1 MEGLPRPSKP
11 TENPMTK
18 STAEILNST
27 FGEVEDQSFTYAEAL
42 DHYTVVVR
50 QATSVG
56 SAKTQQ
62 KKLLDV
68 STFLV
73 KLHAEFGGNT
83 KLYGACIR
91 KAGFYKPLM
100 KRFGKNA
107 KSEASK
113 MLYIGAVAPT
123 VQKFIEA
130 NGKSHFCE
138 ATSPTGFVKAYNA
151 WLAKQTQDF
160 DAEGIVM
167 ASAIS
172 EKARKEA
179 LDKLSNPQTK
189 PESPTGSE
197 EPDAVT
203 TPSEPEVEPKAEAPQ
218 TPAASEEA
226 PAPSEPTTKSDTPPT
241 AEAVAEQLAGI
252 IGGYGLDQKDIAN
265 VLAMLTD
272 KVQPKAAQ
280 VVSKG
285 NVKASAK
292 RKPAAKKAAK
302 KAA

>member
-1 MEGLPRPSKP
+1 
-11 TENPMTK
+11 MTK
-18 STAEILNST
+18 STDQILNSPYGEIDNET
-27 FGEVEDQSFTYAEAL
+27 FTFEEAL
-42 DHYTVVVR
+42 DHAVKLVKAGVST
-50 QATSVG
+50 A
-56 SAKTQQ
+56 SAKKQQ
-62 KKLLDV
+62 QKLLDC
-68 STFLV
+68 STILV
-73 KLHAEFGGNT
+73 KLHAEFGGDT
-83 KLYGACIR
+83 KRYGACIR
-91 KAGFYKPLM
+91 KAGFYKPLA

-107 KSEASK
+107 NSEASK
-113 MLYIGAVAPT
+113 MLLIGAVAPT
-123 VQKFIEA
+123 VQKFIDA
-130 NGKSHFCE
+130 NGKSHFSE
-138 ATSPTGFVKAYNA
+138 ATSPTGFIKAYNA

-172 EKARKEA
+172 EKARKAA
-179 LDKLSNPQTK
+179 LDKLSNPQTE

-203 TPSEPEVEPKAEAPQ
+203 TPSEPEAEPKAEAPQ

-252 IGGYGLDQKDIAN
+252 ISGYGLDQKDIAN

-285 NVKASAK
+285 NVKATAK
-292 RKPAAKKAAK
+292 RKPAAKKPAK

>member
-1 MEGLPRPSKP
+1 
-11 TENPMTK
+11 MTK
-18 STAEILNST
+18 STAEILNTT

-73 KLHAEFGGNT
+73 KLHAEFGGDT

-100 KRFGKNA
+100 KRFGNSA
-107 KSEASK
+107 NSEASK
-113 MLYIGAVAPT
+113 MLWIGAVAPT
-123 VQKFIEA
+123 FAKFVEA
-130 NGKSHFCE
+130 NGKTHFCE
-138 ATSPTGFVKAYNA
+138 STSPTGLCKAYNA

-172 EKARKEA
+172 EKGRKAA
-179 LDKLSNPQTK
+179 LDKLSNPQTE
-189 PESPTGSE
+189 PESPTASE
-197 EPDAVT
+197 EAPAVT
-203 TPSEPEVEPKAEAPQ
+203 AQSEPVAEPKAEAPQ

-241 AEAVAEQLAGI
+241 AEAVVEQLAGI
-252 IGGYGLDQKDIAN
+252 IEGYGLDQKDIAN

-280 VVSKG
+280 VVAKS
-285 NVKASAK
+285 NV
-292 RKPAAKKAAK
+292 KPAAKKAAK

>member
-1 MEGLPRPSKP
+1 
-11 TENPMTK
+11 MTK
-18 STAEILNST
+18 STTEILNST

-73 KLHAEFGGNT
+73 KLHAEFGGDT

-100 KRFGKNA
+100 KRFGKSAN
-107 KSEASK
+107 SEASK
-113 MLYIGAVAPT
+113 MLWIGAVAPT

-130 NGKSHFCE
+130 NGKTHFCE
-138 ATSPTGFVKAYNA
+138 STSPTGFVKAYNA

-160 DAEGIVM
+160 DAEGIVL
-167 ASAIS
+167 ASASS
-172 EKARKEA
+172 EKARKAA
-179 LDKLSNPQTK
+179 LDKLSNPQTE
-189 PESPTGSE
+189 PES
-197 EPDAVT
+197 
-203 TPSEPEVEPKAEAPQ
+203 
-218 TPAASEEA
+218 PAASEEA

-285 NVKASAK
+285 KVKAAAK